1 MPCFADESIYE
12 SSTQLSGRA
21 RRAVMSLP
29 AAAWWEVRPAAN
41 RKPATYRC
49 PICGRHLPAL
59 SEHMLLFPEG
69 DHSLRRHAHTAC
81 VMRARA
87 AGRLPLKEDWQAT
100 QPRKPSLWRRLRL
113 RS

>member
-1 MPCFADESIYE
+1 
-12 SSTQLSGRA
+12 
-21 RRAVMSLP
+21 VSLP

-49 PICGRHLPAL
+49 PICDRHLASL

-87 AGRLPLKEDWQAT
+87 AGRLPLKEDWQAA
-100 QPRKPSLWRRLRL
+100 QPRKPRFWDRLR
-113 RS
+113 RER